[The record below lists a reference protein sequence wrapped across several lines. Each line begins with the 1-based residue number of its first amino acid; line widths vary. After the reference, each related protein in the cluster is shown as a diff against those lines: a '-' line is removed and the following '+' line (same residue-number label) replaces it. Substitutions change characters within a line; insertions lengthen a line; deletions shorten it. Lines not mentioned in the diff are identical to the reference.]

1 MLNFAEQTGSGAVTV
16 IWSFPPKG
24 GKLNYI
30 NPSLPLIRLHREI
43 HKIKGNAAK
52 GGEMGKRERYTK
64 SHKFEGK
71 GKEERGN
78 PGETQG
84 KPRGNLGET

>member
-16 IWSFPPKG
+16 IWSFPLSR

-30 NPSLPLIRLHREI
+30 NPSFPLIRLHREI

-52 GGEMGKRERYTK
+52 GGESLKGRGK
-64 SHKFEGK
+64 
-71 GKEERGN
+71 
-78 PGETQG
+78 G
-84 KPRGNLGET
+84 KPRGREGEC

>member
-16 IWSFPPKG
+16 IWSFPLRKE
-24 GKLNYI
+24 KLDYI

-52 GGEMGKRERYTK
+52 GGKWGR
-64 SHKFEGK
+64 GK
-71 GKEERGN
+71 GKGER
-78 PGETQG
+78 EKG
-84 KPRGNLGET
+84 KPRGREGEC